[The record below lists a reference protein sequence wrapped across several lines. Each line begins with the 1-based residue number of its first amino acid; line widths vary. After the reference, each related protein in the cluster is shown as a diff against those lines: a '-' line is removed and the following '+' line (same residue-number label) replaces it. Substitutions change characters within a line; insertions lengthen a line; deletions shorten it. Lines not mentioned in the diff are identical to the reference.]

1 MGAASAAL
9 RAALHDGAILTR
21 RNIIR
26 MARLPD
32 VIVFAV
38 VQPIIFVLLFRYV
51 FGSAIDVPGVPY
63 AEFLMAGVFAQTVV
77 FASANTCIGLAD
89 DVQTGVLERFRTLPM
104 SPAAVLIGR
113 STADLLLNVLVT
125 PALLACGLLVG
136 WRIRSSALEA
146 LAGVGLMLLLAY
158 AMIWVSCFVGLTVR
172 SVQVAQS
179 AGIIWLIPLSFLS
192 NAFVPTS
199 GMPAALRTIAEWN
212 PVSTVGTAMRD
223 LFGNDNDAVAPP
235 TSWPDRH
242 AVVVSLVW
250 CALLLVIFVPLSVR
264 RYRRTT
270 SR

>member
-1 MGAASAAL
+1 MGAVGNAV

-104 SPAAVLIGR
+104 SPAAVLI
-113 STADLLLNVLVT
+113 
-125 PALLACGLLVG
+125 C
-136 WRIRSSALEA
+136 
-146 LAGVGLMLLLAY
+146 
-158 AMIWVSCFVGLTVR
+158 
-172 SVQVAQS
+172 
-179 AGIIWLIPLSFLS
+179 
-192 NAFVPTS
+192 
-199 GMPAALRTIAEWN
+199 
-212 PVSTVGTAMRD
+212 
-223 LFGNDNDAVAPP
+223 
-235 TSWPDRH
+235 
-242 AVVVSLVW
+242 
-250 CALLLVIFVPLSVR
+250 
-264 RYRRTT
+264 TT
-270 SR
+270 